1 MNHKVVFIESIIKRV
16 KGKVFSDWHRIL
28 RKKAVRSVMEG
39 TEISARAGQTYRH
52 VKRKVLNR
60 GIFLILILRIYLV
73 MFNE

>member
-1 MNHKVVFIESIIKRV
+1 
-16 KGKVFSDWHRIL
+16 
-28 RKKAVRSVMEG
+28 MEG

-60 GIFLILILRIYLV
+60 GIFLVLILRIYLV